1 MPQNIP
7 KQIFRHIYGMRLDEY
22 KLFREIA
29 RLIRESFNKGT
40 VRQVYIDEKNKS
52 MRAESKNYT
61 WEFKLIGRK
70 D

>member
-1 MPQNIP
+1 
-7 KQIFRHIYGMRLDEY
+7 MRLDEY